1 MKQWAS
7 AYAQMGLR
15 VHPLNGKIP
24 LWKGWPDKATSDL
37 GTVAAV
43 WDAQPLAN
51 IGVVTGRYGER
62 YLLVIDGDK
71 PHGNNAADGTTTI
84 VNWQMIH
91 GAFPETATAQ
101 TAHGGIHYYFWV
113 DSPYRNKTGLHPGVD
128 IRCENGFVG
137 VPPNMM
143 DGLQYQWL
151 KAPWNTPIAP
161 ANSAVLAFLDPAKET
176 TSPAAQGSYSGPYSM
191 PESVGEGQRTTEMI
205 KLVGSLQSKGLSDA
219 AIRAAV
225 YEENESRCNP
235 PLSDE
240 ELESTVFPSLGRWQ
254 KGTAPYTADRMRGS
268 NEAWL
273 IERLKSMHPETQY
286 GWHDAGN
293 GNLFADLSRDVCR
306 YVVERKKWYFFD
318 GKRWVPDLGGLQTM
332 DFCKEVAS
340 ALLVYATRQTFTDE
354 KRQMEYIKHAAKWQ
368 QLHYRETI
376 LKDAA
381 TVNPLPLS
389 TFDSKDYLLN
399 CPNGTLDMRIGQFRE
414 HRSEDYIT
422 QLAGVS
428 YDPAATS
435 PRWEQFMREIT
446 CGDEQLARFIQ
457 KALGYALT
465 GDTRYECFFLLY
477 GATTRNGK
485 GTLCETF
492 MRLMGDYGCS
502 ANPESLATRNYN
514 DSRAPS
520 EDIARLAGK
529 RFANF
534 SEPSKKMV
542 LSVDMVKKLTG
553 SSSETV
559 TARFLGENSFSFKP
573 RFKIF
578 MDTNHLPTVT
588 DATLFSS
595 DRVNVIPFNRHF
607 AEHERD
613 ASLKAKL
620 TAPESL
626 SGILNWCLEGLRL
639 LRSEKLQPPAAVKAA
654 TRSYEEDTDRIGQFI
669 SETLVSASDGEVEA
683 QIVHQ
688 LYQDWCNRSGCYAE
702 GFPEF
707 KKTLETA
714 GIRTKRKRP
723 KGGKANDG
731 KRCFVLGYTLNK

>member
-24 LWKGWPDKATSDL
+24 LWKGWPEKAINDL
-37 GTVAAV
+37 EAV
-43 WDAQPLAN
+43 SKIWDAQPTAN

-71 PHGNNAADGTTTI
+71 PHGKNTADGAANI
-84 VNWQMIH
+84 ASWQMIH

-113 DSPYRNKTGLHPGVD
+113 DTPYRNKTGLYPGVD

-137 VPPNMM
+137 VPPNTV
-143 DGLQYQWL
+143 DGLQYQWV
-151 KAPWNTPIAP
+151 KSPWNTPIAA
-161 ANSAVLAFLDPAKET
+161 ANSAVLTFLNPARET
-176 TSPAAQGSYSGPYSM
+176 VYPAAQNAYSGSYSV
-191 PESVGEGQRTTEMI
+191 PESIGEGQRTNEMV
-205 KLVGSLQSKGLSDA
+205 KLVGSLRAKGLSNA

-225 YEENESRCNP
+225 HEENENRCVP

-240 ELESTVFPSLGRWQ
+240 ELESTVFSSLKRSW
-254 KGTAPYTADRMRGS
+254 KGTAPYTADRMRSS
-268 NEAWL
+268 NETQL
-273 IERLKSMHPETQY
+273 VERLKALHPETQY
-286 GWHDAGN
+286 NMSDIGN
-293 GNLFADLSRDVCR
+293 GRLFADISHDTCCFVNDRG
-306 YVVERKKWYFFD
+306 KWYYFD
-318 GKRWVPDLGGLQTM
+318 GTRWKLDSNTSETM
-332 DFCKEVAS
+332 EFCKDVAA
-340 ALLVYATRQTFTDE
+340 ALMVYATRQEFSDE
-354 KRQMEYIKHAAKWQ
+354 KRKMEYIKYAAKWQ
-368 QLHYRETI
+368 QRHYRETI

-381 TVNPLPLS
+381 SVHPLSPS

-399 CPNGTLDMRIGQFRE
+399 CINGTLDMKTGQFRE

-428 YDPAATS
+428 YDPTARS
-435 PRWEQFMREIT
+435 PRWEQFIQEIT

-502 ANPESLATRNYN
+502 ANPESLATRKFN

-529 RFANF
+529 RFVNF

-553 SSSETV
+553 SSSETI

-573 RFKIF
+573 RFKMF

-588 DATLFSS
+588 DSTLFSS

-607 AEHERD
+607 AEYERD

-620 TAPESL
+620 TTPESL
-626 SGILNWCLEGLRL
+626 SGILNWCLEGLRML
-639 LRSEKLQPPAAVKAA
+639 KTEKLQPPPAVKTA
-654 TRSYEEDTDRIGQFI
+654 TRGYEEDADRIGQFI
-669 SETLVSASDGEVEA
+669 SEKMKLDSAGEADVQEVHSEY
-683 QIVHQ
+683 QI
-688 LYQDWCNRSGCYAE
+688 WCSNAGCCAE
-702 GFPEF
+702 GLPEF

-723 KGGKANDG
+723 KGGKVNDN
-731 KRCFVLGYTLNK
+731 KRLFIIGYTLNK